1 MTKEIC
7 VYKHATYYNTDIFF
21 TLYKV
26 IDVTENL
33 ISINSWVC
41 SIRSLSNLDTKFF
54 SEFNKYPV
62 LRKPVLTNAVTIYYA

>member
-7 VYKHATYYNTDIFF
+7 VYKHTTYYNTDIFF

-33 ISINSWVC
+33 TSINSWVC
-41 SIRSLSNLDTKFF
+41 SIRSLSSLDTEFF
-54 SEFNKYPV
+54 SEFIK
-62 LRKPVLTNAVTIYYA
+62 

>member
-7 VYKHATYYNTDIFF
+7 VYKHTTYYNTDIFF

-33 ISINSWVC
+33 TSINSWVY
-41 SIRSLSNLDTKFF
+41 SIRSLSSLDTEFF
-54 SEFNKYPV
+54 SEFIKYP
-62 LRKPVLTNAVTIYYA
+62 RIKKTGSY